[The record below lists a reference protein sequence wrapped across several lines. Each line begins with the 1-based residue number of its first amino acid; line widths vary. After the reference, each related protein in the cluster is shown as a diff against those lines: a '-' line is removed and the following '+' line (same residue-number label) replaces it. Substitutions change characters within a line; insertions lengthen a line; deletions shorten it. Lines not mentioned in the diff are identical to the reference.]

1 MFTVSFDIIGIGKF
15 VLVVIGLAILFL
27 AIRAIAKLIR
37 RLSAGE
43 RLEGM
48 DRKAIQARWAEV
60 ERMAEAGGEMNVK
73 IAVMEADKLLD
84 HALKAMAMPGKTLG
98 DRLKFAAYRY
108 PKIRNVWNA
117 HRLRNSLAHEASF
130 YLDPG
135 LARRAIRDFKE
146 ALQTLTLL

>member
-1 MFTVSFDIIGIGKF
+1 MLNVSIDIASVAKF
-15 VLVVIGLAILFL
+15 VLAIIGLALAFL
-27 AIRAIAKLIR
+27 IVRALRRWIR
-37 RLSAGE
+37 RVFASE

-48 DRKAIQARWAEV
+48 DRKAIQARWSEI
-60 ERMAEAGGEMNVK
+60 ERNADVGNEMHLK

-108 PKIRNVWNA
+108 PKIRNVWGA

-130 YLDPG
+130 YLDPVM
-135 LARRAIRDFKE
+135 AKRAIKEFKE
-146 ALQTLTLL
+146 ALRTLNLL

>member
-1 MFTVSFDIIGIGKF
+1 MLSFTIDIASLGKF
-15 VLVVIGLAILFL
+15 VLALIGLIFVLF
-27 AIRAIAKLIR
+27 IVRAVWSFVR
-37 RLSAGE
+37 RLFASN

-48 DRKAIQARWAEV
+48 DRKAIQARWTEI
-60 ERMAEAGGEMNVK
+60 ERMLESGGEMHLK

-98 DRLKFAAYRY
+98 ERLKYAAYKY

-135 LARRAIRDFKE
+135 MAKRAVKDFKE
-146 ALQTLTLL
+146 ALHTLHLL